1 MRLFET
7 RYNIASIVI
16 ANIASNP
23 PIAGVV
29 VGVADSDF
37 IDVVGAAVAV
47 ADGDGFIDV
56 VGVAVADGDGVIYV
70 VGAAVAD
77 GDGFIYVVG
86 VAVADGDG
94 VI

>member
-29 VGVADSDF
+29 VGVADSGF
-37 IDVVGAAVAV
+37 IDVVGAGVADGDGFIDVVGVAVADGDGFIDVVGAGV

-56 VGVAVADGDGVIYV
+56 VGVAVADGDGVI
-70 VGAAVAD
+70 
-77 GDGFIYVVG
+77 
-86 VAVADGDG
+86 
-94 VI
+94 